1 MIGAA
6 CDAVHP
12 RGSATIAST
21 VAANPSGVH
30 TGFEPQA
37 IPFSTSVSYVTNVA
51 PPPTTP
57 VPPGE
62 TANVPEPLTG
72 TPSATGL
79 DGDVAPP
86 VSTPP
91 FVCLS
96 GLGVAF
102 GATAGFGIVR
112 AGSGDLLAVV

>member
-1 MIGAA
+1 VIGAA
-6 CDAVHP
+6 WEAVHP

-37 IPFSTSVSYVTNVA
+37 IPFSTWVSYVTNVA

-79 DGDVAPP
+79 DGGLAPP
-86 VSTPP
+86 VSTPALP
-91 FVCLS
+91 CLS
-96 GLGVAF
+96 GAGLAF
-102 GATAGFGIVR
+102 
-112 AGSGDLLAVV
+112 